1 MTSPNRD
8 DEPVGFLGKLRNRK
22 AITWVVVISLIVL
35 TVGAG
40 TIVAIVQFLLPGGN

>member
-1 MTSPNRD
+1 MSD
-8 DEPVGFLGKLRNRK
+8 DYDSRPVGFMGKLRNKK

-40 TIVAIVQFLLPGGN
+40 TIYAIVQFLIPGGN